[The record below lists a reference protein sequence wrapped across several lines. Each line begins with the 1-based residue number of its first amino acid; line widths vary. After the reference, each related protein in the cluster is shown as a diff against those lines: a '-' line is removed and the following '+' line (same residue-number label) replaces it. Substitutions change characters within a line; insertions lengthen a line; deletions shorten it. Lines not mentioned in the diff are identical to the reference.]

1 MGRRDSAGTRYRG
14 RMLTE
19 SLIAAAAAA
28 EAEGGQTEIH
38 ISPWVY
44 GGTGFVV
51 FMLLLFLVTRMN
63 IDR

>member
-1 MGRRDSAGTRYRG
+1 
-14 RMLTE
+14 MLTE